1 VVIKRRYTG
10 EKIMWVK
17 RMGKLLVVSSKIK
30 QVAAGMSIGTDFAE
44 ALSREVE
51 ALIKQA
57 ARRAKANGRKTI
69 KAKDL

>member
-1 VVIKRRYTG
+1 
-10 EKIMWVK
+10 
-17 RMGKLLVVSSKIK
+17 MGKLLIITSKIK

-51 ALIKQA
+51 VLIRQA
-57 ARRAKANGRKTI
+57 AKRAKANGRKTV

>member
-1 VVIKRRYTG
+1 
-10 EKIMWVK
+10 
-17 RMGKLLVVSSKIK
+17 MGKLLIVTSKIK
-30 QVAAGMSIGTDFAE
+30 AVAEGMSIGGDFAE

-57 ARRAKANGRKTI
+57 AKRARANGRKTV